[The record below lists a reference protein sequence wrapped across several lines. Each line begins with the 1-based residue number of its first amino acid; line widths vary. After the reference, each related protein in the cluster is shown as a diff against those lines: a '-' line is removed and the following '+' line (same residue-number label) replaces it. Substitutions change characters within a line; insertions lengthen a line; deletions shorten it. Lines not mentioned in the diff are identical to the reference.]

1 MKGKNNLMQDHVRKI
16 YQIRGNNNLILKNCV
31 HGMRKSKL
39 PYPFLGTNIF
49 KLKFQT
55 FDSSE

>member
-16 YQIRGNNNLILKNCV
+16 YQIRGNNNLILKNCI

-39 PYPFLGTNIF
+39 PYPFLGTNIV

-55 FDSSE
+55 LP